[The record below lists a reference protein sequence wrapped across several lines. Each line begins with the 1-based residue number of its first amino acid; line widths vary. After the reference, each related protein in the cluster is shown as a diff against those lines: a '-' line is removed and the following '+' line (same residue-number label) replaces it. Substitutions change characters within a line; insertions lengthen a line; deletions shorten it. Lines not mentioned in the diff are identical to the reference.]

1 MHLTGTIFNVITI
14 IVGGFIGLSL
24 GNRLPEKIRFTV
36 MNGLGLFTMAYG
48 IKLFMQTGNAMVV
61 LASLLV
67 GILIGEWWKL
77 EDGLTHLGVW
87 FEKKFNKNKGAES
100 KRFIQG
106 FLTSSLL
113 FCIGPMAILGALQD
127 GLTGD
132 FNTLAIKA
140 IIDGFSTIAFAS
152 SMGIGVLFS
161 SIIVLIYQGSIS
173 LLANQMQFLMTDV
186 MLNEISALGGIMLIG
201 LSFSSLMEI
210 RKIRVAN
217 FLPGF
222 LIVPFVVL
230 IFRYFGIY

>member
-14 IVGGFIGLSL
+14 IAGGFIGLLL

-61 LASLLV
+61 LASLLI
-67 GILIGEWWKL
+67 GILLGEWWKL
-77 EDGLTHLGVW
+77 EDGLTHLGGW
-87 FEKKFNKNKGAES
+87 FERKFNKNKGAES

-140 IIDGFSTIAFAS
+140 VIDGFSAIAFAS
-152 SMGIGVLFS
+152 SLGIGVLFS

-173 LLANQMQFLMTDV
+173 LFANQMQFLMTDV
-186 MLNEISALGGIMLIG
+186 MLNEISALGGVMLIG
-201 LSFSSLMEI
+201 LAFSSLMEI

-222 LIVPFVVL
+222 LIVPLMVL

>member
-14 IVGGFIGLSL
+14 IAGGFIGLLL

-61 LASLLV
+61 LASLLI
-67 GILIGEWWKL
+67 GILLGEWWKL
-77 EDGLTHLGVW
+77 EDGLTHLGGW
-87 FEKKFNKNKGAES
+87 FERKFNKNKGAES

-140 IIDGFSTIAFAS
+140 VIDGFSAIAFAS
-152 SMGIGVLFS
+152 SLGIGVLFS

-173 LLANQMQFLMTDV
+173 LFANQMQFLMTDV
-186 MLNEISALGGIMLIG
+186 MLNEISALGGVMLIG
-201 LSFSSLMEI
+201 LAFSSLMEI

-222 LIVPFVVL
+222 LIVPFMVL
-230 IFRYFGIY
+230 IFRHFGIY

>member
-14 IVGGFIGLSL
+14 IAGGFIGLLL

-61 LASLLV
+61 LASLLI
-67 GILIGEWWKL
+67 GILLGEWWKL
-77 EDGLTHLGVW
+77 EDGLTHLGGW
-87 FEKKFNKNKGAES
+87 FERKFNKNKGAES

-132 FNTLAIKA
+132 FNTLAIKSV
-140 IIDGFSTIAFAS
+140 IDGFSAIAFAS
-152 SMGIGVLFS
+152 SLGIGVLFS

-173 LLANQMQFLMTDV
+173 LFANQMQFLMTDV
-186 MLNEISALGGIMLIG
+186 MLNEISALGGVMLIG
-201 LSFSSLMEI
+201 LAFSSLMEI

-222 LIVPFVVL
+222 LIVPLMVL